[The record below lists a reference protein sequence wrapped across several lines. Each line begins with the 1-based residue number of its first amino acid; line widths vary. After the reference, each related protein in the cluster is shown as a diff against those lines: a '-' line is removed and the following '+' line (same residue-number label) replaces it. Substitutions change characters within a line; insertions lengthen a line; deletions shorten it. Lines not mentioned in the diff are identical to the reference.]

1 MSFLAV
7 AIVLAS
13 QPAAPDWQVVRQDA
27 METTSW
33 DRAGVVRNGD
43 LVQVPVKTEFAFIGG
58 YGVFIFE
65 IRCSDSRFRTIRT
78 YSHQPDGEVLTEET
92 PRTRFG
98 RIHRDSSDRLIRDA
112 VC

>member
-1 MSFLAV
+1 MHFLALALGL
-7 AIVLAS
+7 AI
-13 QPAAPDWQVVRQDA
+13 QPAPPDWQVVRRDA
-27 METTSW
+27 VEVTSW
-33 DRAGVVRNGD
+33 DRAGVVRDGD

-65 IRCSDSRFRTIRT
+65 IRCSDSRFRVIRT

-98 RIHRDSSDRLIRDA
+98 RIHRDSSDQRIRDA